1 MALNAMWQVWNIVDN
16 SIVFIP
22 EEEVFGKII
31 THSAYFSVVSY
42 EKEGIQYEVAL
53 PNEDLV
59 FAISYKEE
67 E

>member
-1 MALNAMWQVWNIVDN
+1 MDN